1 MKKLVI
7 TLCALML
14 VVTLIGCGKKDD
26 SPKLG
31 ALDSIKGMK
40 EAADLGKALQ
50 GGDEKDATK
59 AIENLAKLGA
69 DLEVKELEN
78 TEKIDVPSDF
88 PSSLVYSGGKVVGAS
103 DNSYENT
110 KDLDITIKTTDE
122 ISNVRDFY
130 KKVLAENGWKITG
143 QETSAT
149 NTTYNGKN
157 EGEKST
163 VNVNIS
169 TNSYSK
175 IIEIDVS
182 FYDEA

>member
-88 PSSLVYSGGKVVGAS
+88 PSSFVYSGGKVVGAS

-122 ISNVRDFY
+122 ISKVRDFY

-143 QETSAT
+143 QNTSA
-149 NTTYNGKN
+149 NDTTYDAKN
-157 EGEKST
+157 EAEKST
-163 VNVNIS
+163 TNINIS